1 MLLSPV
7 LGPLVAELAPRGALG
22 RYNSAFALVK
32 QVAMVAGPA
41 FAGLMVGMGAYP
53 EYVGML
59 VVCCVLMTLLASR
72 LKREL
77 TPVQNGPV
85 VLAA

>member
-1 MLLSPV
+1 
-7 LGPLVAELAPRGALG
+7 
-22 RYNSAFALVK
+22 
-32 QVAMVAGPA
+32 MVAGPA